1 MKIAIATNNKKKL
14 KEIRAVLGGFFDEML
29 SLEELGIDIEI
40 EETGTTLTENALI
53 KARTI
58 LRLTGLAS
66 LADDSGLMCD
76 ALDGAPGVYSA
87 RYAGDEHDD
96 AANNALLLKTLRA
109 RIARHTSAPSSRCV
123 CPTAESSPQKDVWTA
138 PSWTKSAAK
147 AALATI
153 PSSSLP
159 SSARHLRKP
168 LPRKRTPSPTADA
181 PPRHGSRR
189 RSGRTAKRKIRR
201 SQRVF
206 E

>member
-14 KEIRAVLGGFFDEML
+14 KEIRAVLGSFFDEML

-96 AANNALLLKTLRA
+96 AANNALLLKNLADKDR
-109 RIARHTSAPSSRCV
+109 SAHFCSVIELCLPDGREF
-123 CPTAESSPQKDVWTA
+123 TAKGRVDG
-138 PSWTKSAAK
+138 
-147 AALATI
+147 TI
-153 PSSSLP
+153 LDEERGDGGFVYDPLFFSP

-168 LPRKRTPSPTADA
+168 LPSTRTPSPTADA
-181 PPRHGSRR
+181 PSAPWKPWS
-189 RSGRTAKRKIRR
+189 KRKDCKMQDKTFTVRL
-201 SQRVF
+201 
-206 E
+206 